1 MALYKIEGNLGKS
14 QNDGCARLQGP
25 GCTPPS
31 NCGAVS
37 QQTSF
42 MSVGPKHVHRYSSF
56 IKSYVKLTL
65 LEQYFLPGYLANR
78 IKL

>member
-1 MALYKIEGNLGKS
+1 MTVVQGCRAQVAL
-14 QNDGCARLQGP
+14 
-25 GCTPPS
+25 PPPT
-31 NCGAVS
+31 VVQFP